1 MGSGLWRQG
10 QPADR
15 VAGGQAR
22 VVLVRHLAA
31 VTVLLPLLALTLCYA
46 LSLYM
51 HFDLANRTHCL
62 VFNFFPSISSAAG
75 KFSPQKFIWRALL
88 ALHLAPRVLL
98 GYLTHAHLARVL
110 RQSPRCRR
118 LTATC
123 LLLYA
128 LEQAGLSGVSFV
140 GSLEH
145 YTLHKVSFIVFV
157 AASEAYMVLVTALL
171 SRCRAAP
178 PPPHEQTSLRWK
190 QRLLTLNVFSLVVAM
205 YLFVRHNTYCEPGV
219 YSLFAIF
226 ETCMVLSNMAFH
238 FTSYWDFHDLQL
250 CIARVAQD

>member
-1 MGSGLWRQG
+1 MSQLR
-10 QPADR
+10 
-15 VAGGQAR
+15 R

-31 VTVLLPLLALTLCYA
+31 VTVLLPLLALTLCYT

-51 HFDLANRTHCL
+51 HFDVANRTHCL

-98 GYLTHAHLARVL
+98 GYLTHAQLARVL
-110 RQSPRCRR
+110 RQSPRCRQM
-118 LTATC
+118 TVVC
-123 LLLYA
+123 LVLYG

-140 GSLEH
+140 GSNEH

-157 AASEAYMVLVTALL
+157 AASEAYMTLLTALL
-171 SRCRAAP
+171 TRCRAAP
-178 PPPHEQTSLRWK
+178 STPHELTSLRWK
-190 QRLLTLNVFSLVVAM
+190 QRLLAFNVFSLATAM

-250 CIARVAQD
+250 CVASAAQD